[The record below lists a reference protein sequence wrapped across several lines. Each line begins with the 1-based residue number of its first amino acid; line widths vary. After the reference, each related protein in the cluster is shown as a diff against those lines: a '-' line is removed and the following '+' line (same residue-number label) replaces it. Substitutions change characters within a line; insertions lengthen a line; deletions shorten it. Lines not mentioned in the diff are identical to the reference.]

1 MLPELEGSLHPTY
14 RYNRE
19 DRRPQ
24 TALITSTKHPS
35 PSPAFYPA
43 NTLSSMSTTSSISEE
58 PKGAQLAAPQPA
70 HQSTETVVDYS
81 KSMVKVSA
89 TSAEVSQSEF
99 STEKGEVWQGFEED
113 VLPEKVHG
121 RFLRN
126 LRWQLMSLYR
136 RLFGIVFCVNLGVFI
151 WYAVKGANAEQLGRV
166 VLGNLFAAVLMRQE
180 YVINSF
186 FFVACLAPRS

>member
-1 MLPELEGSLHPTY
+1 
-14 RYNRE
+14 
-19 DRRPQ
+19 
-24 TALITSTKHPS
+24 
-35 PSPAFYPA
+35 
-43 NTLSSMSTTSSISEE
+43 MSTTSSISEE
-58 PKGAQLAAPQPA
+58 PKGAQLAVPAPA

-81 KSMVKVSA
+81 KNMVKASA

-99 STEKGEVWQGFEED
+99 SAQEKGEVWQGFEED

-121 RFLRN
+121 RVLRN

-166 VLGNLFAAVLMRQE
+166 VLGNLFTAVLMRQE
-180 YVINSF
+180 YVINTF
-186 FFVACLAPRS
+186 FFVACLVPKS